1 MRIVLNESTKTAH
14 KPARS
19 TRNQP
24 ADCGALRHVSTD
36 RIRIISEEE
45 IEPAVEAELERC
57 GRCFEESGGY

>member
-24 ADCGALRHVSTD
+24 ADCGALRHVPTE
-36 RIRIISEEE
+36 RIRETSEAE
-45 IEPAVEAELERC
+45 IEQAVEAELERC
-57 GRCFEESGGY
+57 GRCFEDSGGY